1 MLKSIWERV
10 ELFGYKPTEHVLY
23 WIGIWC
29 LLGIGLVYVVIYY
42 IAQTTGNQSLLQ
54 CKMKVFFGIP
64 CPGCGG
70 TRALWN
76 LCHGRILKAIYYNAF
91 AVYSAVWCGVYFV
104 SQTIKR
110 ILACFGR
117 QINGMKFYDSLLYI
131 AIAVLIVQYLLKL
144 FVQSYQV

>member
-1 MLKSIWERV
+1 MKETIHMLKSIWERV

-29 LLGIGLVYVVIYY
+29 LLGIGIVYVVIYY
-42 IAQTTGNQSLLQ
+42 IAQKTGNQSLLQ

-91 AVYSAVWCGVYFV
+91 AVYCNCGVDCTVFV
-104 SQTIKR
+104 KTVCSKLSGIALEGSVVIWEVRSWSLCYTIKNN
-110 ILACFGR
+110 I
-117 QINGMKFYDSLLYI
+117 I
-131 AIAVLIVQYLLKL
+131 
-144 FVQSYQV
+144 